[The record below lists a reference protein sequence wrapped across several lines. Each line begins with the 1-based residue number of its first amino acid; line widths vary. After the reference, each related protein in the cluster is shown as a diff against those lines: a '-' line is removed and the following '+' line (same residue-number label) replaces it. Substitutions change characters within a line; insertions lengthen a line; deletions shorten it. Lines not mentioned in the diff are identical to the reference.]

1 MNATHT
7 PRRVGRIVVLDGH
20 TLTTATHDH
29 TPEGE
34 PGWDALAQLGQLQ
47 VHPRTPA
54 DAIAETAAGAGA
66 VLTNKAPLSAET
78 FEKLP
83 DLHYV
88 GVLATGVNVVD
99 LEAAR
104 RHGVVVTNVP
114 SYSTPSV
121 AQHVFALLL
130 ELATHTADHNRS
142 VHAGDWAKSPD
153 FSYTVAPTVELCGKA
168 LGVVGMGT
176 IGRAVARIGHAMG
189 MKILAHSRTKK
200 DLDLPVAWVDLDRL
214 FAEADAVTLH
224 CPLTDATRGLV
235 NAERLATMKPS
246 AFLIN
251 TGRGPLIRESDLA
264 EALRE
269 GRLAGAGVDVL
280 SSEPPE
286 ADNPLLSAPRCVITP
301 HAAWATRESRH
312 RLMQIAVDNLEA
324 FLLGTPQNVVNP

>member
-20 TLTTATHDH
+20 TLTSATADH

-34 PGWDALAQLGQLQ
+34 PSWHDLAELGQLE
-47 VHPRTPA
+47 VHPRTARDAVA
-54 DAIAETAAGAGA
+54 DTAAGAGA

-114 SYSTPSV
+114 AYSTPSV

-130 ELATHTADHNRS
+130 ELATRTADHNRS
-142 VHAGDWAKSPD
+142 VHDGDWADSPD
-153 FSYTVAPTVELCGKA
+153 FSYTVAPTVEMHGKT
-168 LGVVGMGT
+168 LGVMGMGS
-176 IGRAVARIGHAMG
+176 IGQAVARIGHAMG
-189 MKILAHSRTKK
+189 MNILAHSRTKK
-200 DLDLPVAWVDLDRL
+200 DLDFPVEWVGLDRL
-214 FAEADAVTLH
+214 FADADALTLH
-224 CPLTDATRGLV
+224 CPLTEDTKGVV
-235 NAERLATMKPS
+235 NAERLAAMKPT

-251 TGRGPLIRESDLA
+251 TGRGPLIDDPALA

-269 GRLAGAGVDVL
+269 QRIAGAGLDVL
-280 SSEPPE
+280 SSEPPA
-286 ADNPLLSAPRCVITP
+286 ADNPLLTAPRCVITP
-301 HAAWATRESRH
+301 HIAWATRESRH
-312 RLMQIAVDNLEA
+312 RLMRIAVDNLQA
-324 FLLGTPQNVVNP
+324 FHLGTPQNVVNP